1 MPVAI
6 RNIEQKDFPALWK
19 MDWSPLIKE
28 RDSIYLIIAVDQ
40 SPVSF
45 VAYDEES
52 PEDWMGVLLATR
64 SADCKSC
71 YINHLL
77 VMQEARGKGVGSSLV
92 RKLIEEGRRLGI
104 EKIWFFTREDNRKF
118 YEGLGFKEDYSI
130 FDGVIDRYVRDVKH
144 MLAMWRVI

>member
-1 MPVAI
+1 MPIAI

-45 VAYDEES
+45 IAYDEES
-52 PEDWMGVLLATR
+52 PDNWLGILLATR
-64 SADCKSC
+64 SGNGKSC

-77 VMQEARGKGVGSSLV
+77 VMPEARGKGVGSALV
-92 RKLIEEGRRLGI
+92 EKLVEEGRNLGI
-104 EKIWFFTREDNRKF
+104 EKIWFMTAENNRKF
-118 YEGLGFKEDYSI
+118 YEKLGFKVDYSI
-130 FDGVIDRYVRDVKH
+130 LDDTIANYVRNVKNAF
-144 MLAMWRVI
+144 AMWRSI